1 MGFIHFKWPQME
13 LNYVIPSRSSIEHF
27 EDPILDSNPSCKLQR
42 CFYSSHIES
51 FCLVFTSVTSAIFH
65 WFLPH
70 TEWILVRHRVNQQT
84 QAGDTNI
91 NYIQTITVTF
101 N

>member
-1 MGFIHFKWPQME
+1 MGFIHFKWPQIE

-51 FCLVFTSVTSAIFH
+51 FCLVFTSVVVVGLLSHFGIILTYISAKNKRRDCHPFNA
-65 WFLPH
+65 P
-70 TEWILVRHRVNQQT
+70 V
-84 QAGDTNI
+84 
-91 NYIQTITVTF
+91 YIPLA
-101 N
+101 

>member
-1 MGFIHFKWPQME
+1 MSSPVE
-13 LNYVIPSRSSIEHF
+13 LRLN
-27 EDPILDSNPSCKLQR
+27 ILKIQSQILILSSCKLER

-51 FCLVFTSVTSAIFH
+51 FCLVFTSVTSAICH